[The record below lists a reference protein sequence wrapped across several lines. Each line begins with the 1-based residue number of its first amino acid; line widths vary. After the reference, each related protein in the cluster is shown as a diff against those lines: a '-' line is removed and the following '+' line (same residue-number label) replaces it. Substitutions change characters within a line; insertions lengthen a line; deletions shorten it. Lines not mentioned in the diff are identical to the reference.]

1 MIKFCSTE
9 SSYILLVCYVTFLKD
24 QAAGVFVWHT
34 PSSHVLTHSIKIYL
48 VSSEATDLW
57 ESTETWAMQSCPAFG
72 QILLLKTLNPD
83 TSIPYFS
90 KVCIMPLLFYQ
101 RPTLVPIFINR
112 RKSEQGFIYTKKVKS
127 ENSTQH
133 LFCSK
138 QLHRQCT
145 PRSESGTSNLLL
157 QDLHSAFSASSHQFW
172 LCEYLCLISGFV
184 LCVCIHLLTRC
195 VLRC

>member
-1 MIKFCSTE
+1 
-9 SSYILLVCYVTFLKD
+9 
-24 QAAGVFVWHT
+24 
-34 PSSHVLTHSIKIYL
+34 
-48 VSSEATDLW
+48 
-57 ESTETWAMQSCPAFG
+57 MQSCPAFG

-157 QDLHSAFSASSHQFW
+157 QDLHSASQHPVTSFDCVSICALSQGLF
-172 LCEYLCLISGFV
+172 
-184 LCVCIHLLTRC
+184 CVCASIC
-195 VLRC
+195 